1 VIAATTPLLLDTNIL
16 IHLARGG
23 VAAQRLEA
31 GYGLR
36 SRRLTPFISV
46 VTVGELMAF
55 ARHAGWGVAK
65 QSVLEQLVG
74 NLVVVDINPDPV
86 LRAYAQFDADLT
98 RAGTRMGQQNDLWIA
113 ATAAATG
120 AVVLTTDRDFDV
132 LHPAHIQRE
141 WVDPRSLR

>member
-1 VIAATTPLLLDTNIL
+1 MIAASTLLLLDTNIL

-23 VAAQRLEA
+23 VAAQRLESQYA
-31 GYGLR
+31 LS
-36 SRRLTPFISV
+36 SRRVTPIISV

-55 ARHAGWGVAK
+55 ARHADWGAAK
-65 QSVLEQLVG
+65 LAALEDLIR
-74 NLVVVDINPDPV
+74 NLVVVDINRQPV
-86 LRAYAQFDADLT
+86 LRAYAEFDSDLT

-132 LHPAHIQRE
+132 LHPSRIQRE
-141 WVDPRSLR
+141 WVDPQDLR